1 MEGSIKEKLVTL
13 LLTAI
18 VAAAVWFTVER
29 ERRIWSNPHRV
40 KPGIYMEDGTFITLE
55 EFYSK

>member
-13 LLTAI
+13 LLLAI
-18 VAAAVWFTVER
+18 VAAGVWFTIER
-29 ERRIWSNPHRV
+29 ERRIWSNPHPAKAGV
-40 KPGIYMEDGTFITLE
+40 YMEDGTFVTLE